1 LEGLFARQSADGDK
15 VILPI
20 WHGID
25 AVGVAQY
32 SPLLA
37 GRMATMS
44 SAGIDRVVTDL
55 LQAMRLTSESR

>member
-1 LEGLFARQSADGDK
+1 LARQAADGGK

-25 AVGVAQY
+25 AEGVAHY

-44 SAGIDRVVTDL
+44 SAGIEGVVGDL
-55 LQAMRLTSESR
+55 LQAIRLTV